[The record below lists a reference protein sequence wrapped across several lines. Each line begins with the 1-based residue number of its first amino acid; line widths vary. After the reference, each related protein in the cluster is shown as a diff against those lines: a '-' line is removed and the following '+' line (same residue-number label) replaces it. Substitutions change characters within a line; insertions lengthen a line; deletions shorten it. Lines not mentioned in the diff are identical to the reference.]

1 MEMIKNGL
9 EAKELP
15 FGLGL
20 IVFIIDQLVKGYITA
35 SMHLGQSVP
44 VIKNYFYITYV
55 LNPGAAFG
63 IFENQRLFFI
73 GVALVLLGVVI
84 YFRKQ
89 LMKEHMLVQYG
100 VGLLVGG
107 AIGNLYDRLQN
118 GLVVDF
124 LDFRF
129 WPVFNIAD
137 VAICVGA
144 GLIMFDICFRRQE
157 NDSDIQG

>member
-9 EAKELP
+9 EAKEVP

-84 YFRKQ
+84 
-89 LMKEHMLVQYG
+89 
-100 VGLLVGG
+100 
-107 AIGNLYDRLQN
+107 
-118 GLVVDF
+118 
-124 LDFRF
+124 
-129 WPVFNIAD
+129 
-137 VAICVGA
+137 
-144 GLIMFDICFRRQE
+144 
-157 NDSDIQG
+157 

>member
-9 EAKELP
+9 EAKEVP

-107 AIGNLYDRLQN
+107 AIGNLYDRLHRAKR
-118 GLVVDF
+118 D
-124 LDFRF
+124 R
-129 WPVFNIAD
+129 
-137 VAICVGA
+137 
-144 GLIMFDICFRRQE
+144 
-157 NDSDIQG
+157 

>member
-9 EAKELP
+9 EANEVP

>member
-1 MEMIKNGL
+1 
-9 EAKELP
+9 
-15 FGLGL
+15 
-20 IVFIIDQLVKGYITA
+20 
-35 SMHLGQSVP
+35 MHLGQSVP